1 MIMIM
6 IMNESVMEYT
16 IDDKR
21 YIVKDDKCTVILFA
35 HLISSP
41 QSDSSYLYGYPRISK
56 DPQGT
61 TAELVVQPLS
71 WRGTSTGWSEEGRT
85 WAGRREVQ
93 GCGRQGRQWNRLKK
107 IVLIGSTPGSW
118 LRTLPTT

>member
-1 MIMIM
+1 MIMIL

-21 YIVKDDKCTVILFA
+21 YKVKDDKCTVILFA
-35 HLISSP
+35 LLISSP

-71 WRGTSTGWSEEGRT
+71 WGGTSTGWSEEGRA
-85 WAGRREVQ
+85 WVRRREMQ
-93 GCGRQGRQWNRLKK
+93 GCRRPRVEQSEK
-107 IVLIGSTPGSW
+107 
-118 LRTLPTT
+118 

>member
-6 IMNESVMEYT
+6 YESVMEYT

-21 YIVKDDKCTVILFA
+21 YTVKDDKCTVILFA

-41 QSDSSYLYGYPRISK
+41 QSDSSYPYGYPRISK

-71 WRGTSTGWSEEGRT
+71 WRGTTI
-85 WAGRREVQ
+85 VQ
-93 GCGRQGRQWNRLKK
+93 GGQRKAGHGPGVGRM
-107 IVLIGSTPGSW
+107 IHSS
-118 LRTLPTT
+118 

>member
-1 MIMIM
+1 MIM

-61 TAELVVQPLS
+61 TAELVAICNL
-71 WRGTSTGWSEEGRT
+71 
-85 WAGRREVQ
+85 
-93 GCGRQGRQWNRLKK
+93 C
-107 IVLIGSTPGSW
+107 PGGA
-118 LRTLPTT
+118 LQ

>member
-93 GCGRQGRQWNRLKK
+93 GCGSQGRQWNRVKNSFELAAHRE
-107 IVLIGSTPGSW
+107 VG
-118 LRTLPTT
+118 